1 MFSIIKHPFKHSI
14 YYNLYISIYIINSK
28 NLFIFN
34 NIVLVIYKD
43 IILIKNIFIAVNCK
57 GKKVIEKMIYGPNSE
72 NIRNLMLKDMVFVL
86 NFYTNIVVANLFY
99 KQGYWFYHL
108 DNILRYRQS
117 LTKNVVVIDI
127 KIIYSLFV
135 IKYKSSVSFCFFVL
149 STV

>member
-108 DNILRYRQS
+108 DNIQ
-117 LTKNVVVIDI
+117 
-127 KIIYSLFV
+127 
-135 IKYKSSVSFCFFVL
+135 
-149 STV
+149 